1 MYGGCKDMGYV
12 SAYDIDTDIKR
23 EFSIPE
29 INECPICHYAIKP
42 IDMDSSYVCKG
53 EETAASECDLYTTF
67 LCPKCRNVFLGKFEY
82 TLGSLQSD
90 FPYYTG
96 SYTLTPKTP
105 SQKQFSEEIKEI
117 SPVFVEIYGQAQQAE
132 AADLSHLCGVG
143 YRKALE
149 YLVKD
154 YLCHKYPTVEETI
167 KAETLGR
174 SIQRIDDGRI
184 QALAQRA
191 TWIGNDET
199 HYVRR
204 HDDLNVETM
213 KTFINA
219 MIHFIDSEL
228 AFEQALGIDPA

>member
-1 MYGGCKDMGYV
+1 MGYV

-117 SPVFVEIYGQAQQAE
+117 SPVFA
-132 AADLSHLCGVG
+132 S
-143 YRKALE
+143 
-149 YLVKD
+149 
-154 YLCHKYPTVEETI
+154 
-167 KAETLGR
+167 
-174 SIQRIDDGRI
+174 
-184 QALAQRA
+184 
-191 TWIGNDET
+191 
-199 HYVRR
+199 RR
-204 HDDLNVETM
+204 V
-213 KTFINA
+213 A
-219 MIHFIDSEL
+219 PS
-228 AFEQALGIDPA
+228 

>member
-1 MYGGCKDMGYV
+1 MRYV
-12 SAYDIDTDIKR
+12 SAYDMDTDIKR

-67 LCPKCRNVFLGKFEY
+67 LCPKCRNAFLGKFEY
-82 TLGSLQSD
+82 ILSSLQSD
-90 FPYYTG
+90 FPYYTD

-105 SQKQFSEEIKEI
+105 RQEYFSEAIEKL
-117 SPVFVEIYGQAQQAE
+117 SPAFIEIYGQAQQAE

-154 YLCHKYPTVEETI
+154 YLCHKFPDDEEAI
-167 KAETLGR
+167 KAELLSNSLRRIENGK
-174 SIQRIDDGRI
+174 IQI
-184 QALAQRA
+184 LAQRA

-219 MIHFIDSEL
+219 MLAFIDAEL